1 MFDSSLHYTE
11 LAANKNCSKIGD
23 LHFLHGWTRAE
34 CDTAFKNDMYKECE
48 QSTTRKRFLSSLWN
62 WLKGVVSD
70 KVKRCKAGADIY
82 YNAVHYFG
90 HANFEK
96 LSPAWCQA
104 ACTKNL
110 GDPNKVLNG

>member
-1 MFDSSLHYTE
+1 MH
-11 LAANKNCSKIGD
+11 AATVDIC
-23 LHFLHGWTRAE
+23 FPR
-34 CDTAFKNDMYKECE
+34 
-48 QSTTRKRFLSSLWN
+48 
-62 WLKGVVSD
+62 SD
-70 KVKRCKAGADIY
+70 GKPDRKVKRCKAGADIY